1 MTAKTLHHASVTG
14 SAHCTK
20 NNNIAKR
27 KRYLIL
33 MRRLFILIALVAVT
47 LPLRAQTEEYPGQS
61 CTSIMVGRLASTD
74 GSVITSHTCDG
85 RYRTWVQMEPAED
98 HAPGTMHQVLRGTM
112 QTRFRGDTVGV
123 KLMGEIPEAAHTY
136 AYLNT
141 AYPCFNEK
149 QLAIGETTFGGPD
162 TLVNSA
168 GWFTIEELER
178 VALQRCDNARD
189 AIRLMGSLA
198 EKYGYGDGGECLTV
212 ADKNEVWQFEIVGVG
227 KNKIGAA
234 WVAKRV
240 PDDHVAISANI
251 PRIGKINRRD
261 KDMMASANVEKV
273 ARENGLWDGKGDFVF
288 WKSFNTDYAKG
299 KNFSDREFFLLSHF
313 APSMGFTYDMAELP
327 FSVKPEKKVDIRE
340 VMALYRETYEGT
352 DFDMTKNVKLARAAN
367 KAHPADTVVSPVANP
382 WLTTTMRNT
391 LNTIAP
397 GTVEFRRTVAVAW
410 CAYSHIT
417 QLRSWLPDSVGGVCW
432 ISVDNP
438 GQSPRIPVF
447 AGTSALPK
455 NFETC
460 GQKQYVPDCYLWQF
474 RRANK
479 LATLSWQSTKEG
491 FNKEILR
498 LEDMAFE
505 GLPGAALSPAAL
517 NAYTEYIYNE
527 SVRSWKALEDKYW
540 LQFGMGF

>member
-1 MTAKTLHHASVTG
+1 MK
-14 SAHCTK
+14 K
-20 NNNIAKR
+20 
-27 KRYLIL
+27 LIL
-33 MRRLFILIALVAVT
+33 LLSLFSI
-47 LPLRAQTEEYPGQS
+47 PLFAQEEYPGQS
-61 CTSIMVGRLASTD
+61 CTSIMVGRKASAD

-85 RYRTWVQMEPAED
+85 RYRTWVQMEPAAD
-98 HAPGTMHQVLRGTM
+98 HEAGAMHQVLRGTM
-112 QTRFRGDTVGV
+112 KTAFRGDTTGV
-123 KLMGEIPEAAHTY
+123 KLMGEIPEAVHTY

-162 TLVNSA
+162 TLVNPA

-198 EKYGYGDGGECLTV
+198 SQYGYGDGGECLTV

-227 KNKIGAA
+227 KDKIGAA
-234 WVAKRV
+234 WVARRV
-240 PDDHVAISANI
+240 PDEHVAVSANI
-251 PRIGKINRRD
+251 PRIGRINRKD
-261 KDMMASANVEKV
+261 KDMMASPNVEQV
-273 ARENGLWDGKGDFVF
+273 AIDNGLWDGKGDFIF
-288 WKSFNTDYAKG
+288 WKCFNTDYAKG
-299 KNFSDREFFLLSHF
+299 KNFNDREFFLLNHF
-313 APSMGFTYDMAELP
+313 APSLGLSYDMDELP
-327 FSVKPEKKVDIRE
+327 FSVKPDKKVDVRE

-352 DFDMTKNVKLARAAN
+352 DFDMTKGVKLARTAN
-367 KAHPADTVVSPVANP
+367 KKHPADTIVSPVANP

-410 CAYSHIT
+410 CAYSHVT
-417 QLRSWLPDSVGGVCW
+417 QLRSWLPDSIGGVCW

-447 AGTSALPK
+447 SGTTSLPQ
-455 NFETC
+455 NFEIC

-479 LATLSWQSTKEG
+479 LATLAWQLTKEG
-491 FNKEILR
+491 FNQEILR
-498 LEDMAFE
+498 LEGLAFE
-505 GLPGAALSPAAL
+505 GLPADDLPSAAL
-517 NAYTEYIYNE
+517 NAYTEYIYHE
-527 SVRSWKALEDKYW
+527 SVRTWKALEDKYW

>member
-1 MTAKTLHHASVTG
+1 
-14 SAHCTK
+14 
-20 NNNIAKR
+20 
-27 KRYLIL
+27 
-33 MRRLFILIALVAVT
+33 MRRLLSILASFILV
-47 LPLRAQTEEYPGQS
+47 LPLSAQEEYPGQS
-61 CTSIMVGRLASTD
+61 CTSIMVGRKASSD

-85 RYRTWVQMEPAED
+85 RYRTWVQMEPAAD
-98 HAPGTMHQVLRGTM
+98 HEPGTMHPVLRGTM
-112 QTRFRGDTVGV
+112 QTKFRGDTTGV

-198 EKYGYGDGGECLTV
+198 EQYGYGDGGECLTV

-227 KNKIGAA
+227 KQKIGAA
-234 WVAKRV
+234 WVARRV
-240 PDDHVAISANI
+240 PDDHVAVSANI
-251 PRIGKINRRD
+251 PRIGRIDRKD
-261 KDMMASANVEKV
+261 KDMMASANVEQV
-273 ARENGLWDGKGDFVF
+273 ALENGLWNGKEPFIF

-299 KNFSDREFFLLSHF
+299 KNFNDREYFLLNHF
-313 APSMGFTYDMAELP
+313 APSLGLTYDMEELP
-327 FSVKPEKKVDIRE
+327 FSVKPEKKVDLRE

-352 DFDMTKNVKLARAAN
+352 DFDMTRGIRLARPETQS
-367 KAHPADTVVSPVANP
+367 HPADTVVSPIANP
-382 WLTTTMRNT
+382 WLTTTLRNT
-391 LNTIAP
+391 LNTLAP

-417 QLRSWLPDSVGGVCW
+417 QLRNWLPDSIGGICW

-447 AGTSALPK
+447 SGTTVLPR
-455 NFETC
+455 NFEVC
-460 GQKQYVPDCYLWQF
+460 GQKQYVPDSYLWQF

-498 LEDMAFE
+498 LEEMALE
-505 GLPGAALSPAAL
+505 GLPTVAVSPSLL

-527 SVRSWKALEDKYW
+527 GVSAWKELENKYW
-540 LQFGMGF
+540 LQFGSGF